1 MQILVSKSRL
11 LLVQMMACHLLG
23 TKPSS
28 ETLLVSSQLNIFEQ
42 MIQQYAFQENY
53 FYKSDVKRRNTPR
66 PPRSVYHTK

>member
-28 ETLLVSSQLNIFEQ
+28 ETLSVSSQLNIFEQ

-53 FYKSDVKRRNTPR
+53 L
-66 PPRSVYHTK
+66 